1 MSTDARRAP
10 ANDGLFIV
18 GLVGRTGSGK
28 STAAAA
34 LAEEGAVVV
43 EGDALGHEVTD
54 GDPEVR
60 AALIAEYGPEVY
72 REDGALDRARV
83 AARVF
88 ADPEARARLD
98 RLVHPRIVAA
108 IAARLDRLRAERF
121 RGVVVLDAA
130 LLLEW
135 GLERWCDAVIA
146 VHAPEDEQIARL
158 IAARGWTREDA
169 ERRLAAQRTQ
179 QDFASAADVTLD
191 SHGPR
196 EAFEARAHA
205 AVAALRLR
213 PPDPRRPE
221 PHADRR

>member
-1 MSTDARRAP
+1 MLTI
-10 ANDGLFIV
+10 GL
-18 GLVGRTGSGK
+18 TGGIASGK
-28 STAAAA
+28 STVSRRLMELGATVVDADAIARA
-34 LAEEGAVVV
+34 LQEPGRPGLEGIVEEFGPSV
-43 EGDALGHEVTD
+43 LTPD
-54 GDPEVR
+54 GRLDR
-60 AALIAEYGPEVY
+60 AALG
-72 REDGALDRARV
+72 
-83 AARVF
+83 ARVF

-108 IAARLDRLRAERF
+108 IAARLDRLRAEGF